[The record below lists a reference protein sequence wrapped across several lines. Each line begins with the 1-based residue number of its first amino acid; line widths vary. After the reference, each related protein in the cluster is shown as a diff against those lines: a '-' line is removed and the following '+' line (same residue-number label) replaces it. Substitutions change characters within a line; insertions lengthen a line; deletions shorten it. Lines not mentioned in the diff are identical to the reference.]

1 MPLPPYA
8 NFPDL
13 SPNGVLFSKR
23 REREKNVISNLPS
36 GFTEGNQEGDEG
48 ELGSV
53 VIIAVSGDYLSIRLW
68 KVPSLGRGS
77 YQPRWLAGLGHQ

>member
-8 NFPDL
+8 NVPDL

-23 REREKNVISNLPS
+23 RGERRMLPNLPS

-48 ELGSV
+48 
-53 VIIAVSGDYLSIRLW
+53 
-68 KVPSLGRGS
+68 
-77 YQPRWLAGLGHQ
+77 